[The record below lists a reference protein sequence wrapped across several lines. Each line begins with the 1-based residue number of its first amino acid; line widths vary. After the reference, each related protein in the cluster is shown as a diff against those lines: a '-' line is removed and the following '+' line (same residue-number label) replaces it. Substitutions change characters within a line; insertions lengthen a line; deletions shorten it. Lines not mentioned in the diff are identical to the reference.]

1 MLLTDGRSVAGSMSA
16 ESSQARLAPYN
27 FALRTVEHQ
36 AGHDLPID
44 VAQNI
49 RKWIGEVLAHCAEK
63 TT

>member
-1 MLLTDGRSVAGSMSA
+1 MSA